1 MRTSRYLATVLLTV
15 SASSLFAS
23 GMRPAQSN
31 PQSSQR
37 SPQDMAV
44 ASLNDGIHARDRA
57 WKLEKELETT
67 QDPGKQDKLRQ
78 KIQKTYEAD
87 ARSQRDAIRNKPDMF
102 QAYTELGYALRK
114 SGDYPG
120 ALEAYDKSL
129 SIMPNYAEALEYRA
143 EAYLGLNRVTDA
155 RDTYLILYNGG
166 DATRSQ
172 QLAEAMQ
179 KWVTSRR
186 AAAAGAAPE
195 SIDQLDTWLS
205 QRTEIATHSGVTAKA
220 GSWR

>member
-1 MRTSRYLATVLLTV
+1 MRISRYLAAVLLAV
-15 SASSLFAS
+15 SASSLYAS
-23 GMRPAQSN
+23 GARPMQ
-31 PQSSQR
+31 PTMSQQT
-37 SPQDMAV
+37 SPRDMAV
-44 ASLNDGIHARDRA
+44 SSFNDGVHARDRA
-57 WKLEKELETT
+57 WKLEKELETA

-78 KIQKTYEAD
+78 KILKTYEAD
-87 ARSQRDAIRNKPDMF
+87 ARSQREAIKNKPDMF
-102 QAYTELGYALRK
+102 QAWTELGYALRK

-155 RDTYLILYNGG
+155 RDAYLILYNGG

-172 QLAEAMQ
+172 QLGEAMQ
-179 KWVTSRR
+179 KWVSSRR
-186 AAAAGAAPE
+186 TDPAGAAPE
-195 SIDQLDTWLS
+195 SVDQLATWLS
-205 QRTEIATHSGVTAKA
+205 QRTEIAAHSGTSAKA

>member
-1 MRTSRYLATVLLTV
+1 MQPS
-15 SASSLFAS
+15 
-23 GMRPAQSN
+23 
-31 PQSSQR
+31 PQQT
-37 SPQDMAV
+37 SPQDAAV
-44 ASLNDGIHARDRA
+44 SSFNDGVHARDRA
-57 WKLEKELETT
+57 WKLEKELETA
-67 QDPGKQDKLRQ
+67 QDPGQQAKIRQ
-78 KIQKTYEAD
+78 KILKSYEAD

-129 SIMPNYAEALEYRA
+129 TIMPNYAEALEYRA

-155 RDTYLILYNGG
+155 RDAYLLLYNGG

-172 QLAEAMQ
+172 QLAVAMQ
-179 KWVTSRR
+179 KWVDERR
-186 AAAAGAAPE
+186 AQPAGAAPD
-195 SIDQLDTWLS
+195 SIDQMATWLS
-205 QRTEIATHSGVTAKA
+205 QRTEITAHSGVAAKA

>member
-1 MRTSRYLATVLLTV
+1 MKTSRYFVIVLLVV
-15 SASSLFAS
+15 SAPSLYAS
-23 GMRPAQSN
+23 GMRPMQPS
-31 PQSSQR
+31 SSQQM
-37 SPQDMAV
+37 SPQDTAV
-44 ASLNDGIHARDRA
+44 SSFNDGVHARDRA
-57 WKLEKELETT
+57 WKLEKELEST
-67 QDPGKQDKLRQ
+67 QDPGKQAKLRQ

-87 ARSQRDAIRNKPDMF
+87 ARSQRDAIKSKPDMF

-114 SGDYPG
+114 SGDYIG

-155 RDTYLILYNGG
+155 RDAYLLLYNGG

-172 QLAEAMQ
+172 QLAEAML
-179 KWVTSRR
+179 KWVTARKAEPAGL
-186 AAAAGAAPE
+186 AAE
-195 SIDQLDTWLS
+195 SIDQLATWLS
-205 QRTEIATHSGVTAKA
+205 QRTEIAAHSGPIAKA